1 MHRQRVILTSLWW
14 AWGLLLIVLQVILSY
29 QPAIFGDQAS
39 AAWEWL
45 LPNLTPTLLLVG
57 AVSYQQ
63 RRVERKSADYRHLF
77 GIALAAS
84 AIYLLLL
91 TMAILSVLF
100 TTDPVAMLH
109 KSNLW
114 LGPLQGLT
122 ASVLG
127 VFFTAPVKE

>member
-1 MHRQRVILTSLWW
+1 MQRNRVILTILWW
-14 AWGLLLIVLQVILSY
+14 TWGLLLIVLQVVLSY
-29 QPAIFGDQAS
+29 QPAIFGDDAS

-63 RRVERKSADYRHLF
+63 RRKGRQADQRHLF
-77 GIALAAS
+77 GIAVAAS
-84 AIYLLLL
+84 IIYLLLL
-91 TMAILSVLF
+91 TIAVLSVLF

-122 ASVLG
+122 ASLLG
-127 VFFTAPVKE
+127 LFFAAPAKD